1 MIQLHIL
8 THNILTKKKTIMYDV
23 YLLNSVSLKK
33 SYDANMVISP
43 MLQYINTQSK

>member
-8 THNILTKKKTIMYDV
+8 THNILTKKTIMYDV